1 MHATLRRAQV
11 GLIHAAGGWRQLQL
25 VAARIQMRDAPAVP
39 EVLLPELTAQG
50 PRTEHPGRR
59 IAGRAWRPALEV
71 SNVGKGQLNAAYS
84 GLGQITAVVS
94 ALWWG
99 GLYRFFSGQ
108 SANTPRLL
116 RWGPGGHFLVTSA
129 MMLGAWAALRTAD
142 PSTLYVEERSARARA
157 GSGDRA
163 RGKGKGG
170 GGPSPGKHRLRDGPV
185 PGNTPR

>member
-1 MHATLRRAQV
+1 MKALKKRCVFLQSQSWRPLGATRARMAAQYCIGILILATLPATMGNSMRAMV
-11 GLIHAAGGWRQLQL
+11 
-25 VAARIQMRDAPAVP
+25 VK
-39 EVLLPELTAQG
+39 QG
-50 PRTEHPGRR
+50 
-59 IAGRAWRPALEV
+59 LEV

-157 GSGDRA
+157 GSGGDRA
-163 RGKGKGG
+163 RGKGQ